1 MMEAPQE
8 KLHFDRP
15 PVDEVVLS
23 VLFEPLYRLL
33 APHLG
38 DIWKEYKRDGF
49 VDIGEH
55 PPVIPAVEKFPNPT
69 KRPELRINVT
79 DLPRLWFIHEDDSQ
93 IIQVQRDR
101 FTFNWR
107 RTTPEQQYPGF
118 SVILNCF
125 QVFYNRF
132 CQIIS
137 RLEAGTVTPSQ
148 FELTYIDQLFQGT
161 DWDTLDSIGKIYNIF
176 VDSQPSNSFWSGAE
190 SMILRTSFP
199 VADLNGRL
207 HLTISNRIKKVG
219 GQQTL
224 QTEFTL
230 RGFQENTEQRTI
242 ITWFKSAHGE
252 IRKKFVS
259 MFTEDIQTQAWKR
272 KS

>member
-1 MMEAPQE
+1 MEAPHE
-8 KLHFDRP
+8 NLHFARP

-23 VLFEPLYRLL
+23 VLLRPLNRLL

-38 DIWKEYKRDGF
+38 DIWQEFKQDRF
-49 VDIGEH
+49 VDIAEH

-69 KRPELRINVT
+69 KKTELRINVP

-107 RTTPEQQYPGF
+107 KTESHQKYPGF
-118 SVILNCF
+118 SVILERF
-125 QVFYNRF
+125 ETFYNRF
-132 CQIIS
+132 CEIVTN
-137 RLEAGTVTPSQ
+137 LEVGPVTSSQ
-148 FELTYIDQLFQGT
+148 YELTYIDQLFQGEG
-161 DWDTLDSIGKIYNIF
+161 WDTLDSIGKIYNLF
-176 VDSQPSNSFWSGAE
+176 VDSQPSDSFWSGAE

-230 RGFQENTEQRTI
+230 RGFQENTAHDTMI
-242 ITWFKSAHGE
+242 SWFKSAHGG

-259 MFTEDIQTQAWKR
+259 IFTEDIQTQVWR
-272 KS
+272 RQS